1 MSGQVSVSSRK
12 HYGAITRVS
21 WGAIFAGAVIAL
33 VIQVGRTL
41 LGLAV
46 GLGNIGPNTGVNA
59 LSSVGT
65 GVTLW
70 FAVSTPVS
78 LCFGGLIAARMA
90 GTPTKSD
97 GAFHGV
103 VVWAFGTLL
112 SFYLATSAVGS
123 AVNGILGQGLQRA
136 GQGVTTVVPHAA
148 EVTAHVKAPCLMVHQ
163 TAKEVKQQYREVQQ
177 QTEKIMAEG
186 KQPVAN
192 TAKQGAPLVLSAA
205 LWTFIVLAAGAIAV
219 AIGGVAGT
227 PSNTALETQQAFP

>member
-1 MSGQVSVSSRK
+1 
-12 HYGAITRVS
+12 
-21 WGAIFAGAVIAL
+21 VIAL
-33 VIQVGRTL
+33 VLQVGRTL

-59 LSSVGT
+59 LSSIGT
-65 GVTLW
+65 GVTIW

-123 AVNGILGQGLQRA
+123 AVNGTLGQGLQMA
-136 GQGVTTVVPHAA
+136 GQGVTTVVAHAA
-148 EVTAHVKAPCLMVHQ
+148 EVTAHVKAARLMVHQ
-163 TAKEVKQQYREVQQ
+163 TAKEVKQQYRQVQQ

-205 LWTFIVLAAGAIAV
+205 LWTFIVLAASTIAV

>member
-1 MSGQVSVSSRK
+1 MGQVNVSSSK
-12 HYGAITRVS
+12 HYGAITQAS

-33 VIQVGRTL
+33 VIQFGRTL

-46 GLGNIGPNTGVNA
+46 GLGDIGPNTGVNA
-59 LSSVGT
+59 MSSIGT
-65 GVTLW
+65 GVGNW

-78 LCFGGLIAARMA
+78 LYFGGLIAARMA

-103 VVWAFGTLL
+103 VVWALGTLL
-112 SFYLATSAVGS
+112 SFHLATSAVGS
-123 AVNGILGQGLQRA
+123 AVNGTLGQGLQKA
-136 GQGVTTVVPHAA
+136 GQGVTTVVPQAA
-148 EVTAHVKAPCLMVHQ
+148 EITAHVKAARLMVHQ
-163 TAKEVKQQYREVQQ
+163 TAKEVKQRYREVQQ

-205 LWTFIVLAAGAIAV
+205 LWTFIVLAAGVIAV

-227 PSNTALETQQAFP
+227 PSNTALDTQQACP